1 MTWMVF
7 ALSIILVLLTMLF
20 HHTHPTP
27 PHPDPKGSMMFA
39 REHLSMLLMT
49 PFPHVLCPS
58 AQVTANLAL
67 SAQLTSSAQLT

>member
-1 MTWMVF
+1 
-7 ALSIILVLLTMLF
+7 
-20 HHTHPTP
+20 
-27 PHPDPKGSMMFA
+27 MFA